1 MLRIKLVYV
10 ALLPG
15 VQFLFKQL
23 NIIVDYFIYLIRTKL
38 AKPITIDNPLKE
50 NE

>member
-15 VQFLFKQL
+15 VFLFKQL